1 MKTSFTRQEIKVTF
15 CTVSSS
21 LLLCSSLDVQAG
33 STEDDSTPWYR
44 QDVPVLSLPAT
55 PLSALYPGHF
65 SAGSDTRS
73 SHLTIEDAAPS
84 AWDQVYGQASRQA
97 QTDFMAL
104 DSSVPGS
111 SELKGP
117 AILTLQSE
125 SGHTQQV
132 GLIGGMTQ
140 LQGNGNGL
148 LTSRALADPENDTL
162 NLQGQSL
169 GAYWSLTGPQGWH
182 VDLTAS
188 GGRVNGY
195 SRNDQ
200 GARQATEGSAVT
212 LSVEGGFPIGLSDN
226 WVVEPQA
233 QLINQR
239 ITLDTPYA
247 GSGNASSSD
256 VTSWSGRVGA
266 RLKGSYDLH
275 GLPVEPYV
283 RTNLW
288 HTVYTGNTGNTVT
301 LDQVDKISSSRNSS
315 TVDVGLGLVARVT
328 PVVSLY
334 VSADY
339 SSVVDDNDLNGLIA
353 SLGVRM
359 RW

>member
-1 MKTSFTRQEIKVTF
+1 MKTSFTPQEIKVTF

-21 LLLCSSLDVQAG
+21 LLLCSSMEVQA
-33 STEDDSTPWYR
+33 SPAEEETTPWYD
-44 QDVPVLSLPAT
+44 QEVPVLTLPSLAT
-55 PLSALYPGHF
+55 NYPGRF
-65 SAGSDTRS
+65 SANPDLRS

-84 AWDQVYGQASRQA
+84 AWDQLYGQASRQA
-97 QTDFMAL
+97 QTDYLSQGF
-104 DSSVPGS
+104 SIPGAN
-111 SELKGP
+111 EFKGP
-117 AILTLQSE
+117 AILTLQSG

-132 GLIGGMTQ
+132 GLIGGMSQ
-140 LQGNGNGL
+140 FQGNSNGL
-148 LTSRALADPENDTL
+148 LTSRALADPNTDTL

-188 GGRVNGY
+188 GGRVNGF
-195 SRNDQ
+195 SRNEQ

-212 LSVEGGFPIGLSDN
+212 FSVEGGFPIGLGDN

-256 VTSWSGRVGA
+256 LTSWSGRVGA
-266 RLKGSYDLH
+266 RLKGSYDIN
-275 GLPVEPYV
+275 GLGVEPYV

-288 HTVYTGNTGNTVT
+288 HTVYTGNTVT
-301 LDQVDKISSSRNSS
+301 LDQVDKISTSRYSS
-315 TVDVGLGLVARVT
+315 TVEVGLGLVARVT
-328 PVVSLY
+328 PAVSLY

-339 SSVVDDNDLNGLIA
+339 SSSVDENDLNGLIG

>member
-1 MKTSFTRQEIKVTF
+1 MRTSFTPQEIKITF
-15 CTVSSS
+15 CVVSGSF
-21 LLLCSSLDVQAG
+21 LLCSSMEVRA
-33 STEDDSTPWYR
+33 SPAEDETTLWYN
-44 QDVPVLSLPAT
+44 QEPPTLTLPFGFAT
-55 PLSALYPGHF
+55 YPDRLHN
-65 SAGSDTRS
+65 SR
-73 SHLTIEDAAPS
+73 LTIEDTAPS
-84 AWDQVYGQASRQA
+84 AWDYVYGATSRQA
-97 QTDFMAL
+97 QTDYLAQGTI
-104 DSSVPGS
+104 PGA

-117 AILTLQSE
+117 ALLTVQSA
-125 SGHTQQV
+125 SGNTQRV
-132 GLIGGMTQ
+132 GLIGGTAQ
-140 LQGNGNGL
+140 FQGNDNGL
-148 LTSRALADPENDTL
+148 LTSRALADPGNDTL

-182 VDLTAS
+182 VDLSAS
-188 GGRVNGY
+188 GGRVSGY

-200 GARQATEGSAVT
+200 GARQAAEGSAVT

-256 VTSWSGRVGA
+256 VNAWSGRVGA
-266 RLKGSYDLH
+266 RLKGTYDIN

-288 HTVYTGNTGNTVT
+288 HTVYTGNTVS
-301 LDQVDKISSSRNSS
+301 LDQVDKISSSRSS
-315 TVDVGLGLVARVT
+315 SSVDVGLGLVARVT
-328 PVVSLY
+328 PLVSLY

-339 SSVVDDNDLNGLIA
+339 SSNVDDNDLNGLIG

>member
-1 MKTSFTRQEIKVTF
+1 MKTSLTSQEIKVTF

-21 LLLCSSLDVQAG
+21 ILLCSSMEAQAG
-33 STEDDSTPWYR
+33 PAEDETTSWYR
-44 QDVPVLSLPAT
+44 QDIPVMTLPAT
-55 PLSALYPGHF
+55 VVTPGPQRLGPQPDLRG
-65 SAGSDTRS
+65 AKLIT
-73 SHLTIEDAAPS
+73 EDLAPS
-84 AWDQVYGQASRQA
+84 AWEQLYGETSRQA
-97 QTDFMAL
+97 QTDAL
-104 DSSVPGS
+104 SQGFVMPGTGDF
-111 SELKGP
+111 KGP
-117 AILTLQSE
+117 AVLTLKSS

-132 GLIGGMTQ
+132 GLIGGVNQ
-140 LQGNGNGL
+140 IKANGSGL
-148 LTSRALADPENDTL
+148 ITSRALADPNTDTL

-169 GAYWSLTGPQGWH
+169 GAYYSLSGPQGWH
-182 VDLTAS
+182 VDLSAS
-188 GGRVNGY
+188 GGRVSGF
-195 SRNDQ
+195 SRNEQ
-200 GARQATEGSAVT
+200 GARLATEGSAMT
-212 LSVEGGFPIGLSDN
+212 LSVEGGFPIGLGEN

-256 VTSWSGRVGA
+256 ITSWSGRVGA
-266 RLKGSYDLH
+266 RLKGSYDLN

-288 HTVYTGNTGNTVT
+288 HTVYTGDTVT
-301 LDQVDKISSSRNSS
+301 LDQVDKISSSRKSS
-315 TVDVGLGLVARVT
+315 TVEVGLGLVARMT
-328 PVVSLY
+328 PTVSLY

-339 SSVVDDNDLNGLIA
+339 SSDVDDNDLNGLIG

>member
-1 MKTSFTRQEIKVTF
+1 MRTSFTPQEIKFTF
-15 CTVSSS
+15 CVVSGS
-21 LLLCSSLDVQAG
+21 LLLCSSMEVRA
-33 STEDDSTPWYR
+33 SSAEDETTPWYS
-44 QDVPVLSLPAT
+44 QQLPTITLPFGLAT
-55 PLSALYPGHF
+55 YPDHLRVN
-65 SAGSDTRS
+65 SDLPS
-73 SHLTIEDAAPS
+73 SRLTIEDAAPL
-84 AWDQVYGQASRQA
+84 AWDHAYGPMSRQA
-97 QTDFMAL
+97 QTDYLAQGTI
-104 DSSVPGS
+104 PGA
-111 SELKGP
+111 SEFKGP
-117 AILTLQSE
+117 ALLTVQSN
-125 SGHTQQV
+125 SGSTQRV
-132 GLIGGMTQ
+132 GLIGGTAQ
-140 LQGNGNGL
+140 FQGNDNGL
-148 LTSRALADPENDTL
+148 LTSRALADPSHDTL

-188 GGRVNGY
+188 GGRVSGF

-200 GARQATEGSAVT
+200 GVRQTTEGSAMTV
-212 LSVEGGFPIGLSDN
+212 SVEGGFPIGLGDN

-256 VTSWSGRVGA
+256 LTSWSGRVGA
-266 RLKGSYDLH
+266 RLKGNYDIN

-288 HTVYTGNTGNTVT
+288 HTVYTGNTVS

-328 PVVSLY
+328 PSVSLY

-339 SSVVDDNDLNGLIA
+339 SSNVVENDLNGLIG

>member
-1 MKTSFTRQEIKVTF
+1 MKTSFTPHEIKITV
-15 CTVSSS
+15 CTVSST
-21 LLLCSSLDVQAG
+21 LLLCSSMDVQADPA
-33 STEDDSTPWYR
+33 EDETAPWYR
-44 QDVPVLSLPAT
+44 QEVPTLALPAAAAT
-55 PLSALYPGHF
+55 YPGRF
-65 SAGSDTRS
+65 SVNPDLRS
-73 SHLTIEDAAPS
+73 SRLTTEDASPT
-84 AWDQVYGQASRQA
+84 AWDQLYGQPSRQA
-97 QTDFMAL
+97 QTDFQFG
-104 DSSVPGS
+104 DSAIPGAD
-111 SELKGP
+111 EFKGP
-117 AILTLQSE
+117 ALLTLQSS
-125 SGHTQQV
+125 SGHVQRV
-132 GLIGGMTQ
+132 GLIGGTSQ
-140 LQGNGNGL
+140 FQGNGDGL
-148 LTSRALADPENDTL
+148 YTGRALVDPGNETL

-188 GGRVNGY
+188 GGRVNGF
-195 SRNDQ
+195 SRDAQ
-200 GARQATEGSAVT
+200 GLRQTAEGSAMTV
-212 LSVEGGFPIGLSDN
+212 SVEGGFPIGLGEN

-247 GSGNASSSD
+247 GANNATSSD
-256 VTSWSGRVGA
+256 LSSWSGRVGA
-266 RLKGSYDLH
+266 RLKGSYDIN

-288 HTVYTGNTGNTVT
+288 HTVYTGNTVT

-328 PVVSLY
+328 PTVSLY

-339 SSVVDDNDLNGLIA
+339 SSDVDDNDLNGLIG

>member
-1 MKTSFTRQEIKVTF
+1 MRTSLTPLEIKVTF

-21 LLLCSSLDVQAG
+21 LLLCSSMEVQA
-33 STEDDSTPWYR
+33 SPAEEDTTPWYD
-44 QDVPVLSLPAT
+44 QEVPVLTLPALAT
-55 PLSALYPGHF
+55 TYPGRF
-65 SAGSDTRS
+65 SPNPDLRS

-84 AWDQVYGQASRQA
+84 AWDQLYGQASRQA
-97 QTDFMAL
+97 QTDYLAQ
-104 DSSVPGS
+104 GS
-111 SELKGP
+111 SIPGANEFKGP
-117 AILTLQSE
+117 AILTLQSGN
-125 SGHTQQV
+125 GHTQQV
-132 GLIGGMTQ
+132 GLIGGMSQ
-140 LQGNGNGL
+140 FKGNSDGL
-148 LTSRALADPENDTL
+148 LTSRALADPNTDTL

-169 GAYWSLTGPQGWH
+169 GAYYSLTGPQGWH

-188 GGRVNGY
+188 GGRVNGF
-195 SRNDQ
+195 SRNEQ

-212 LSVEGGFPIGLSDN
+212 FSVEGGFPIGLGAN

-256 VTSWSGRVGA
+256 LTSWSGRVGA
-266 RLKGSYDLH
+266 RLKGSYDIN
-275 GLPVEPYV
+275 GLAVEPYV

-288 HTVYTGNTGNTVT
+288 HTVYTGNTVT

-315 TVDVGLGLVARVT
+315 TVEVGLGLVARVT

-339 SSVVDDNDLNGLIA
+339 SSDVDDNDLNGLIG

>member
-1 MKTSFTRQEIKVTF
+1 MKTSFTSQEIKVTF

-21 LLLCSSLDVQAG
+21 LLLCSSIEVQA
-33 STEDDSTPWYR
+33 SPAEEDTTPWYR
-44 QDVPVLSLPAT
+44 QDVPVLNLTTAIAAT
-55 PLSALYPGHF
+55 YPGRF
-65 SAGSDTRS
+65 GIIPDLRS
-73 SHLTIEDAAPS
+73 THLTTEDAAPS
-84 AWDQVYGQASRQA
+84 AWDQLYGQASRKA
-97 QTDFMAL
+97 QTDYLAL
-104 DSSVPGS
+104 GS
-111 SELKGP
+111 TFSGAGELKSP
-117 AILTLQSE
+117 PILTLQTSN
-125 SGHTQQV
+125 GQTQRV
-132 GLIGGMTQ
+132 GLIGGLTQ
-140 LQGNGNGL
+140 FQGNSNGL
-148 LTSRALADPENDTL
+148 VTSPALANPNSDTL

-169 GAYWSLTGPQGWH
+169 GAYWSLIGAQGWH

-188 GGRVNGY
+188 GGRVNGF
-195 SRNDQ
+195 SRNEQ
-200 GARQATEGSAVT
+200 GARQATEGSAMT

-256 VTSWSGRVGA
+256 LTSWSGRVGA
-266 RLKGSYDLH
+266 KLKGSYDIN

-288 HTVYTGNTGNTVT
+288 HTVYTGNTVT

-315 TVDVGLGLVARVT
+315 TVELGLGLVAKVT
-328 PVVSLY
+328 PAVSLY

-339 SSVVDDNDLNGLIA
+339 SSDVDDNDLNGLIG

>member
-1 MKTSFTRQEIKVTF
+1 VL
-15 CTVSSS
+15 TVESN
-21 LLLCSSLDVQAG
+21 
-33 STEDDSTPWYR
+33 
-44 QDVPVLSLPAT
+44 
-55 PLSALYPGHF
+55 
-65 SAGSDTRS
+65 
-73 SHLTIEDAAPS
+73 
-84 AWDQVYGQASRQA
+84 
-97 QTDFMAL
+97 
-104 DSSVPGS
+104 
-111 SELKGP
+111 
-117 AILTLQSE
+117 
-125 SGHTQQV
+125 SGHTQRV
-132 GLIGGMTQ
+132 GLIGGTTQ
-140 LQGNGNGL
+140 FQGNDNGL
-148 LTSRALADPENDTL
+148 LTSRALADPGHDTL

-182 VDLTAS
+182 VDLSAS

-200 GARQATEGSAVT
+200 GARQAAEGSAVT
-212 LSVEGGFPIGLSDN
+212 LSVEGGFPIGLGNN
-226 WVVEPQA
+226 WVIEPQA

-256 VTSWSGRVGA
+256 LTSWSGRVGA
-266 RLKGSYDLH
+266 RLKGSYDIN

-283 RTNLW
+283 RTNVW
-288 HTVYTGNTGNTVT
+288 HTVYTGNTVS
-301 LDQVDKISSSRNSS
+301 LDQVDKISSSRKSS

-328 PVVSLY
+328 PLVSFY

-339 SSVVDDNDLNGLIA
+339 SSDVDDNDLNGLIG